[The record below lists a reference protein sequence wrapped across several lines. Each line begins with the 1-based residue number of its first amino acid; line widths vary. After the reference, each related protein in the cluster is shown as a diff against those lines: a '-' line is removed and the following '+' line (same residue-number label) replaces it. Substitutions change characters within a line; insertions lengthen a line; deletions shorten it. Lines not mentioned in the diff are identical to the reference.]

1 MKVPRP
7 PKKKPVST
15 VPEKEKPPPKSR
27 TYTPADPV
35 KKSQRTN
42 RPNDYG
48 RSKENLN
55 KQKPQ
60 RQINQKGYIYIIML
74 WKNKMILVSSES
86 NKNSTQNDQV
96 ITLTQD
102 QLTKLLGMVVNST
115 ETNSIPVHPQ
125 QPADQA
131 PVPTAPKIEAVPD
144 DMEPVNALKILQNQN
159 PENINPLANSTL
171 NEIPKEQIR
180 KLSRDEQLA
189 ESQKNIPLQMRSSF
203 LPYEAVPRDIL
214 AEQRKQKQM
223 EWRRELEK
231 QRRDD
236 EERKKAQKDK
246 EKKEMLPDHHLFQSG
261 KHPIL
266 KMATIK
272 IIILVTDFSQLEEA
286 ERPTDIPKLDLVREL
301 STVSARPDPKPDQT
315 RTVFPSTESSADY
328 NFHRRLNTLKDPEGF
343 YI

>member
-1 MKVPRP
+1 M
-7 PKKKPVST
+7 ST

-27 TYTPADPV
+27 TYATVDPV

-60 RQINQKGYIYIIML
+60 RQINQKGYIYIIMFR
-74 WKNKMILVSSES
+74 KNKMILVSSES

-115 ETNSIPVHPQ
+115 ETNSIPVHPK

-131 PVPTAPKIEAVPD
+131 PVHVPTPPKMESVPD
-144 DMEPVNALKILQNQN
+144 DIEPVNALKILQNQN
-159 PENINPLANSTL
+159 PENVNPLANSTL

-266 KMATIK
+266 KSYHNK
-272 IIILVTDFSQLEEA
+272 YYNSSDRFQ
-286 ERPTDIPKLDLVREL
+286 
-301 STVSARPDPKPDQT
+301 SA
-315 RTVFPSTESSADY
+315 
-328 NFHRRLNTLKDPEGF
+328 
-343 YI
+343 

>member
-1 MKVPRP
+1 M
-7 PKKKPVST
+7 ST

-27 TYTPADPV
+27 TYTPVDPV
-35 KKSQRTN
+35 KKPQRTN

-48 RSKENLN
+48 RSKENLI

-60 RQINQKGYIYIIML
+60 RQINKKGLILVIF
-74 WKNKMILVSSES
+74 WDNTTILVSSE
-86 NKNSTQNDQV
+86 NNQNSTKNDQV

-125 QPADQA
+125 QPVPMAVQA
-131 PVPTAPKIEAVPD
+131 PVPVQTAPETVPD

-159 PENINPLANSTL
+159 PENVNPLANSTL

-261 KHPIL
+261 KHSIL
-266 KMATIK
+266 KH
-272 IIILVTDFSQLEEA
+272 
-286 ERPTDIPKLDLVREL
+286 P
-301 STVSARPDPKPDQT
+301 
-315 RTVFPSTESSADY
+315 
-328 NFHRRLNTLKDPEGF
+328 LK
-343 YI
+343 

>member
-1 MKVPRP
+1 MVMFW
-7 PKKKPVST
+7 
-15 VPEKEKPPPKSR
+15 
-27 TYTPADPV
+27 
-35 KKSQRTN
+35 N
-42 RPNDYG
+42 
-48 RSKENLN
+48 
-55 KQKPQ
+55 
-60 RQINQKGYIYIIML
+60 
-74 WKNKMILVSSES
+74 NKMILVTSE
-86 NKNSTQNDQV
+86 NDKNSSKNDQV

-115 ETNSIPVHPQ
+115 ETSSIPVNPQ
-125 QPADQA
+125 QPAVQDPI
-131 PVPTAPKIEAVPD
+131 PVPTGTKIESVPD

-159 PENINPLANSTL
+159 LENSNPLANSTL

-180 KLSRDEQLA
+180 KMSRDEQLA

-261 KHPIL
+261 NHPIFKYHVRRDL
-266 KMATIK
+266 M
-272 IIILVTDFSQLEEA
+272 ILTFHEKPPARRQGLC
-286 ERPTDIPKLDLVREL
+286 DIGGV
-301 STVSARPDPKPDQT
+301 
-315 RTVFPSTESSADY
+315 
-328 NFHRRLNTLKDPEGF
+328 
-343 YI
+343 